1 MGRKKEHDYFAM
13 LSEGVS
19 YACDAAEKLYDNMQ
33 NFDPGMMSQNIDE
46 MHRIEHEAD
55 VAKHNMLEKLLK
67 EFITVIDRE
76 YILELA
82 SIIDDVT
89 DSLED
94 VLLRMYMYN
103 ITSLREDSLQF
114 VSLIIRCCE
123 EMKSMMKEFSNFR
136 KSKKIRE
143 SIIEINRLEEEGDRL
158 FAEAMHRLYS
168 ESGDAVK
175 IAAWTSLYEQLEN
188 CCDSCEDVANVVE
201 KVILTN
207 A

>member
-1 MGRKKEHDYFAM
+1 MGRKKDHDYFGM

-33 NFDPGMMSQNIDE
+33 NFNPGMMSKNIDE
-46 MHRIEHEAD
+46 MHEIEHEAD
-55 VAKHNMLEKLLK
+55 VAKHKMLEKLLK

-76 YILELA
+76 DILELA
-82 SIIDDVT
+82 SVIDDVT

-103 ITSLREDSLQF
+103 ITSLREDSLEF
-114 VSLIIRCCE
+114 AAVIIKCCE
-123 EMKSMMKEFSNFR
+123 EMKNMMEEFSNFR
-136 KSKKIRE
+136 KSKKIKE

-158 FAEAMHRLYS
+158 FAEAMHRLYK
-168 ESGDAVK
+168 EGGDAVEVT
-175 IAAWTSLYEQLEN
+175 AWTSLYEQLEH

-207 A
+207 S